1 MIRAE
6 KLVRS
11 FGSRPAL
18 RGIDLS
24 IERGEMFALIGPDGA
39 GKTTFFRLVAGLLE
53 PTSGRVVR
61 EDVPFGVVPQ
71 RFSLYEDLT
80 VDENLE
86 LRARLYSVP
95 SAEADRRARDLL
107 ARVGL
112 DRFGTRLAG
121 ALSGGMKQ
129 KLALVSALLT
139 RPALLLLDE
148 PTTGVD
154 PVSRREFWQVLNAL
168 HHEGL
173 TIVVSTPYMDEA
185 EYASRIAF
193 LDDGRLV
200 ATGTRD
206 EILAAY
212 PRPLVEIATN
222 ARGEARARLAAMP
235 EVDDISIFGTKLH
248 VRGKEGTGKRE
259 DFLEGRVAE
268 ALKGIVPAENIQ
280 RAEPTLE
287 DAFVLYSEN
296 GEEAGQPLRPAP
308 PPPPPSSS
316 FEKSVS
322 SSSEI
327 LLRCDNLTRRF
338 GTFTAVDSVSFELR
352 RGRVFGFLG
361 PNGSGKSTT
370 IRMLTGL
377 LQPTSGTASGFNG
390 LDVAKDTEEW
400 KKRLGYM
407 SQKFSL
413 YLDLTVLENLEFFG
427 SIYGLSRPRLA
438 DRVGALASR
447 LRFDPLLGELTENL
461 STGQRQ
467 RVALA
472 AALLHEPELLFLDEP
487 TGGVDPKGRR
497 LFWDLIYELAAARG
511 MTVLVTTHYMDE
523 AEQCDRL
530 AFILDGKLIASGSPP
545 ELKGALAGRLLE
557 VPLASEPFAALAS
570 VRGDPSLEDAYLFGR
585 RLRAVARA
593 GEADVAARLLARF
606 GTLEAAEPSLEDV
619 FVSLARSATHS
630 GAAVAA

>member
-1 MIRAE
+1 VIRAE
-6 KLVRS
+6 RLVRT
-11 FGSRPAL
+11 FGGRPAL
-18 RGIDLS
+18 NGIDLA
-24 IERGEMFALIGPDGA
+24 IARGEMFALIGPDGA
-39 GKTTFFRLVAGLLE
+39 GKTTFFRIVAGLLA
-53 PTSGRVVR
+53 PTSGRALR
-61 EDVPFGVVPQ
+61 EDVPFGMVPQ

-80 VDENLE
+80 VDENLA

-95 SAEADRRARDLL
+95 PAESAGRAKDLL
-107 ARVGL
+107 SRVGL
-112 DRFGTRLAG
+112 DRFSTRLAG
-121 ALSGGMKQ
+121 ELSGGMKQ
-129 KLALVSALLT
+129 KLALVAALLT

-185 EYASRIAF
+185 EYASRLAF
-193 LDDGRLV
+193 LDEGRLV
-200 ATGTRD
+200 AVGTRD
-206 EILAAY
+206 EILAAC
-212 PRPLVEIATN
+212 PADNSRP
-222 ARGEARARLAAMP
+222 G
-235 EVDDISIFGTKLH
+235 G
-248 VRGKEGTGKRE
+248 
-259 DFLEGRVAE
+259 
-268 ALKGIVPAENIQ
+268 
-280 RAEPTLE
+280 PTLD
-287 DAFVLYSEN
+287 DAFVFFSNQN
-296 GEEAGQPLRPAP
+296 GEAGRVSDRPTPL
-308 PPPPPSSS
+308 PSSPS
-316 FEKSVS
+316 KKS
-322 SSSEI
+322 SSSSSDI
-327 LLRCDNLTRRF
+327 LLRCDNLTRKF
-338 GTFTAVDSVSFELR
+338 GDFTAVDRVSFEIP
-352 RGRVFGFLG
+352 RGKVFGFLG

-377 LQPTSGTASGFNG
+377 LKPTSGTAIGFGG
-390 LDVAKDTEEW
+390 LDVAKDTEAW

-413 YLDLTVLENLEFFG
+413 YIDLTVEENLRFFG
-427 SIYGLSRPRLA
+427 SIYGLSRSRLA

-447 LRFDPLLGELTENL
+447 LRFEPLLGELTENL

-487 TGGVDPKGRR
+487 TGGVDPRGRR

-530 AFILDGKLIASGSPP
+530 GFILDGKLIAAGSPP

-570 VRGDPSLEDAYLFGR
+570 VRGDASLEDAYLFGR

-593 GEADVAARLLARF
+593 GEAGAAARLLARF
-606 GTLEAAEPSLEDV
+606 GAPEAAEPSLEDV
-619 FVSLARSATHS
+619 FVSLARSAAPS